1 MMIFGLV
8 FGFSLFL
15 TCNSQHDELAT
26 KRDLE
31 SLLNRISSLEVSKQ
45 KMEVEIQSLKIRNSN
60 LEAKLKTKQ
69 GLIFFK

>member
-15 TCNSQHDELAT
+15 TCNSQYDELAT

-45 KMEVEIQSLKIRNSN
+45 KMEVEIQSLKIRNLN

-69 GLIFFK
+69 GLIF